1 MMEKLKEYILKL
13 DEIENLLFDLPG
25 LNYDLEYDLEIEK
38 FFDRTF
44 ERVHNHKIIMLNR
57 LRKEEK
63 EKWQQLQQIKAH
75 FI

>member
-1 MMEKLKEYILKL
+1 MEKLKEYILKL
-13 DEIENLLFDLPG
+13 DEIENLLFDLPE
-25 LNYDLEYDLEIEK
+25 LNYDLEIEK

-57 LRKEEK
+57 LRKEE
-63 EKWQQLQQIKAH
+63 ERKWQQLQQIKAH